1 MEWRIFGYGTRLSK
15 SHKRKYQMD
24 YIISLLDSGLRY
36 SVEMGS
42 LFRYPASPFE
52 EMLQEPCIAAFG
64 GAVLPGDVL
73 AGFPSPVYHNATSLE
88 ITFLVKNF
96 LKDSKMA
103 EVIAWEKAFQLYMED
118 YVKNPLHANLTITY
132 STPEMSKDFLYV

>member
-1 MEWRIFGYGTRLSK
+1 MGWNCSYG
-15 SHKRKYQMD
+15 HKFDFKFAD
-24 YIISLLDSGLRY
+24 FHDHLLFC
-36 SVEMGS
+36 M
-42 LFRYPASPFE
+42 RYPASPFE

-103 EVIAWEKAFQLYMED
+103 EVIAWEEAFQLYMED